1 MLCREKKNKIEKKS
15 LKNISEEI
23 KVHGYKNNGVI
34 EIKKKI

>member
-1 MLCREKKNKIEKKS
+1 MSRKEKKIERKS

-34 EIKKKI
+34 EIEKKM